1 MKRIA
6 QEAEVIARLDFLT
19 GETHICVVS
28 WPAMARRMERLY
40 GKPAD
45 IRGQVQRWKVKGLV
59 VAFRKPRK
67 HAVLTPAGPLKR
79 VYRSYLSEF
88 GGSRPM
94 PAMRSGFTQSA

>member
-6 QEAEVIARLDFLT
+6 QEAEVIARLDFAT
-19 GETHICVVS
+19 AETSITVVS

-45 IRGQVQRWKVKGLV
+45 NRGQVQRWRVKGLL

-67 HAVLTPAGPLKR
+67 HGVLAPAGPLKR
-79 VYRSYLSEF
+79 VYQTYPLKLKR
-88 GGSRPM
+88 RPL
-94 PAMRSGFTQSA
+94 PTTK